1 MTGPGR
7 GRRCLIAGAYGFIGS
22 AVARAFQRDGW
33 EVIGVGRD
41 DELGR
46 RLLPEINWQSV
57 NFNHP
62 LDPDVWRDRLNGID
76 TLVNCVGILQTGNR
90 DRAQAIHVDAPA
102 ALFEGARRA
111 GVRRAIHLSAMSA
124 ETEID
129 TEYTRTKLA
138 AEQCVA
144 GLDLDW
150 LILKPSL
157 VIGPGSYG
165 GTSMV
170 RGLAGLPMITPL
182 PDGGTQ
188 IFQPIALSDLASGM
202 ARLACEGAP
211 SRMTLYA
218 PGPEVMTLAEVVAE
232 TKVWLGFEPTRQ
244 IAVGSGLTRALLKLG
259 DLWVDVGNRTSLCT
273 TSFRHMAYSEVLD
286 PRPFA
291 TATGIRLQSFKDA
304 MAATPATIQDRIHA
318 RVAWPGFALRLLL
331 ALQLMFGGVPLP
343 GILPDVI
350 QLLLGVAQVGA
361 GFMLLLDRWVRMACL
376 VLLCV
381 LAMALLVS
389 IPFLFSS
396 PFMLLQFALQTLVT
410 AGVAAVVMAL
420 AEKR

>member
-1 MTGPGR
+1 MTGPGH
-7 GRRCLIAGAYGFIGS
+7 GRRCLVAGAYGFIGS

-41 DELGR
+41 EALGR
-46 RLLPEINWQSV
+46 RLMPEINWQSV
-57 NFNHP
+57 NFNRP

-76 TLVNCVGILQTGNR
+76 TLVNCVGILQTGHR

-111 GVRRAIHLSAMSA
+111 GVRRVIHLSAMSA
-124 ETEID
+124 ETDID

-138 AEQCVA
+138 AEQNVA

-170 RGLAGLPMITPL
+170 RGLAGVPLITPL

-188 IFQPIALSDLASGM
+188 IFQPIALSDLAAGM

-218 PGPEVMTLAEVVAE
+218 PGPEVMTLADVVSE
-232 TKVWLGFEPTRQ
+232 TKAWLGFEPTRQ
-244 IAVGSGLTRALLKLG
+244 VAVGSTLTRLLLKLG

-291 TATGIRLQSFKDA
+291 TATGIKLQSFKNA

-318 RVAWPGFALRLLL
+318 RIAWPGFALRLLL
-331 ALQLMFGGVPLP
+331 AFQLMLGGVPSP
-343 GILPDVI
+343 GVLPDVI

-361 GFMLLLDRWVRMACL
+361 GFMLLLDRWVRTGCM
-376 VLLCV
+376 VLMGV
-381 LAMALLVS
+381 LAVALIVS
-389 IPFLFSS
+389 IPFLLSS
-396 PFMLLQFALQTLVT
+396 PFILLQLVLQTSVT
-410 AGVAAVVMAL
+410 ACVAAIVMAP

>member
-1 MTGPGR
+1 MTGPDS

-22 AVARAFQRDGW
+22 AVVRAFHRDGW
-33 EVIGVGRD
+33 EIIGVGRD
-41 DELGR
+41 EALGR
-46 RLLPEINWQSV
+46 RLMPEINWQSV
-57 NFNHP
+57 NFNRP
-62 LDPDVWRDRLNGID
+62 LDPDVWRDRLNGVD
-76 TLVNCVGILQTGNR
+76 TLVNCVGILQTGHR

-111 GVRRAIHLSAMSA
+111 GVRRVIHLSAMSA
-124 ETEID
+124 ETGID

-138 AEQCVA
+138 AEQNVA
-144 GLDLDW
+144 ALDLDW

-165 GTSMV
+165 GTSMI
-170 RGLAGLPMITPL
+170 RGLAGLPLITPL
-182 PDGGTQ
+182 PDGGNQ
-188 IFQPIALSDLASGM
+188 MFQPIALSDLATGM

-218 PGPEVMTLAEVVAE
+218 PGPEVMNLAEVVAE

-244 IAVGSGLTRALLKLG
+244 LAVGSGLTRLLLKLG

-273 TSFRHMAYSEVLD
+273 TSFRHMDYNEVLD

-291 TATGIRLQSFKDA
+291 TATGIRLLSFRDA
-304 MAATPATIQDRIHA
+304 MAAIPATIQDRIHA
-318 RVAWPGFALRLLL
+318 RIAWPGFALRLLL
-331 ALQLMFGGVPLP
+331 ALQLMLGGIPLP
-343 GILPDVI
+343 GILPDAI

-376 VLLCV
+376 VLMGV
-381 LAMALLVS
+381 LAMALIVS

-396 PFMLLQFALQTLVT
+396 PLMLVQLVLQTVVT
-410 AGVAAVVMAL
+410 VGVATVVMAL